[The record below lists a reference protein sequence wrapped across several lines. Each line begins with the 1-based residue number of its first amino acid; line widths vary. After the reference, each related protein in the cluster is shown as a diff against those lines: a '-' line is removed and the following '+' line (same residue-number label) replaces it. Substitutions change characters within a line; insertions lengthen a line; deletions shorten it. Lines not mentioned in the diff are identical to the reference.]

1 MRSGHDSLDANSEY
15 SCFDPNLFLFSIR
28 NRGVEASVFVAADS
42 RCISVPE
49 VVRSTLGVVVG
60 KCTLVEVDN
69 RRTLAV
75 VDRGDAYLGLQVVFL
90 RLGLIEVSLQ
100 WRLVDVLLYR
110 WIVSD

>member
-69 RRTLAV
+69 RCTLAV
-75 VDRGDAYLGLQVVFL
+75 VDRGDA
-90 RLGLIEVSLQ
+90 
-100 WRLVDVLLYR
+100 
-110 WIVSD
+110 